1 MEPKESSIPKSTNAS
16 NSSEIK
22 ENNAILS
29 TYPEEIINLH
39 ELANQNKFNKQRNT
53 FYNIRNMTYYKKY
66 NYECSNNTKAFRDRA
81 RKD

>member
-1 MEPKESSIPKSTNAS
+1 MEPKESSIPKMTDAS

-39 ELANQNKFNKQRNT
+39 ELANQNKFNK
-53 FYNIRNMTYYKKY
+53 
-66 NYECSNNTKAFRDRA
+66 
-81 RKD
+81 